1 MPQFPSLP
9 ETAHLTDLLV
19 RFPHN
24 VRPLMDYTTGVLRR
38 EGALPVAARELLA
51 AYVSGLNAC
60 TFCLGAHEIY
70 ARALGI
76 APGLVAALLDDPDS
90 APVDDALR
98 PILAY
103 ARKLNTLPPRL
114 TPADA
119 QAVFDAG
126 WSEQALFEAIEVVG
140 LFNLMNRM
148 IEGAGVNFDYGAD
161 ESQHT
166 VSTGDPAALADSYT
180 VYADRIAALAAG
192 RARG

>member
-9 ETAHLTDLLV
+9 ETAHLTDLLA

-24 VRPLMDYTTGVLRR
+24 VRPLMAYTTGVLRR
-38 EGALPVAARELLA
+38 EGALPIAARELLA

-60 TFCLGAHEIY
+60 SFCLGAHEIY
-70 ARALGI
+70 ARELGI

-126 WSEQALFEAIEVVG
+126 WPEEALFEAIEVVG

-161 ESQHT
+161 ASAHT
-166 VSTGDPAALADSYT
+166 VASGDPAALADSYN
-180 VYADRIAALAAG
+180 VYAEKILSRAAG
-192 RARG
+192 NGDG